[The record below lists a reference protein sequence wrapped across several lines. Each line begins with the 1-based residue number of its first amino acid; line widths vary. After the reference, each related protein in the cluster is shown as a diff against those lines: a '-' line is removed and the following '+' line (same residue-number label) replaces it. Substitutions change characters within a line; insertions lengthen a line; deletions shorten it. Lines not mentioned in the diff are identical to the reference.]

1 MRLVMTLMV
10 RDEADVIGPM
20 LSHHLEQGIDKII
33 VTDNGS
39 IDGTLDILRGFSDR
53 GLIDLREDPVHRKQ
67 QHSVVTAMARD
78 AFLLYGA
85 DWVLN
90 ADADEFWMPV
100 DRSLSLREALELHP
114 KSLQSFVVPVVDMIG
129 PPAAIGSG
137 LQRLIYRDLRT
148 NTALNLIG
156 LNAHSTSDTVHIGV
170 PDIEIAQGNHF
181 VSLEGSGV
189 APTNALIEVLHF
201 PWRSWN
207 QFERKVRSA
216 GLGYENNP
224 DLNPSPNH
232 HGMQEYRR
240 YKLGSLQAFYILR
253 HPTPEEFA
261 EGLGNGTFVA
271 EETVARNQESPVPD
285 SAIDPELLT
294 AARQLGP
301 VIAATETEFK
311 RLLAAE
317 TEETR
322 SFATSYHETAVHART
337 LEEKLGALEKTRSAQ
352 EQALS
357 DMQEQ
362 HRVHVTRLDT
372 ELAEL
377 RQRRAV
383 RWSERVSF
391 LLRRPSR

>member
-1 MRLVMTLMV
+1 MTLMV
-10 RDEADVIGPM
+10 RDEADIIGPM
-20 LSHHLEQGIDKII
+20 LSHHLDQGIDKII

-39 IDGTLDILRGFSDR
+39 VDGTLEILRGFSDR

-100 DRSLSLREALELHP
+100 DRSSSLREALELHP

-137 LQRLIYRDLRT
+137 LQRLVYRDLRT
-148 NTALNLIG
+148 NAALNKIG
-156 LNAHSTSDTVHIGV
+156 LHAHSTPDTVHIGV

-181 VSLEGSGV
+181 VSLEGRGV
-189 APTNALIEVLHF
+189 EPANALIEVLHF
-201 PWRSWN
+201 PWRSWD

-240 YKLGSLQAFYILR
+240 YKLGSLQSFYVLR

-261 EGLGNGTFVA
+261 VGLGDGTFVP
-271 EETVARNQESPVPD
+271 EETVAGSRESPVPD
-285 SAIDPELLT
+285 VALDPDLRA
-294 AARQLGP
+294 AARRLGP
-301 VIAATETEFK
+301 VIAGTETEFK

-317 TEETR
+317 KVESR
-322 SFATSYHETAVHART
+322 FFATSYHETAVHART
-337 LEEKLGALEKTRSAQ
+337 LEEKLGSLKESLRALEET
-352 EQALS
+352 LS
-357 DMQEQ
+357 VTQEQ
-362 HRVHVTRLDT
+362 HRAHVTRLES
-372 ELAEL
+372 ELAKI
-377 RQRRAV
+377 RQRRVV
-383 RWSERVSF
+383 RWAERVGA
-391 LLRRPSR
+391 LRHRHRHPR

>member
-1 MRLVMTLMV
+1 MTLMV
-10 RDEADVIGPM
+10 RDEADIIGPM
-20 LSHHLEQGIDKII
+20 LSHHLDQGIDKII

-39 IDGTLDILRGFSDR
+39 VDGTLEILRGFSNR

-100 DRSLSLREALELHP
+100 DRSSSLREALELHP

-137 LQRLIYRDLRT
+137 LQRLVYRDLRT
-148 NTALNLIG
+148 NAALNKIG
-156 LNAHSTSDTVHIGV
+156 LHAHSTPDTVHIGV

-181 VSLEGSGV
+181 VNLAGSGV
-189 APTNALIEVLHF
+189 EPANALIEVLHF
-201 PWRSWN
+201 PWRSWH

-240 YKLGSLQAFYILR
+240 YKLGSLQPFYVLR
-253 HPTPEEFA
+253 HPTSEEFA
-261 EGLGNGTFVA
+261 VGLDNGTFVP
-271 EETVARNQESPVPD
+271 EDTVAGSLESPVPD
-285 SAIDPELLT
+285 VALDPDLLA
-294 AARQLGP
+294 AARRLGP

-311 RLLAAE
+311 RMLATE
-317 TEETR
+317 KEETR
-322 SFATSYHETAVHART
+322 SFATAYHETAVHART
-337 LEEKLGALEKTRSAQ
+337 LAEKLSALGEELSALEGTY
-352 EQALS
+352 
-357 DMQEQ
+357 
-362 HRVHVTRLDT
+362 RVNVARLEA
-372 ELAEL
+372 ELVEL

-383 RWSERVSF
+383 RWVERVTA
-391 LLRRPSR
+391 LRRPRSR

>member
-1 MRLVMTLMV
+1 MTLMV

-20 LSHHLEQGIDKII
+20 LSHHLAQGIDKII

-39 IDGTLDILRGFSDR
+39 IDGTLEILRDFSDR

-78 AFLLYGA
+78 AFRLYGA

-129 PPAAIGSG
+129 SPAASGSG

-148 NTALNLIG
+148 NAALNTVG
-156 LNAHSTSDTVHIGV
+156 LHAHSTPDTVHIGV

-181 VSLEGSGV
+181 VSLAGNGV
-189 APTNALIEVLHF
+189 EPPNALIEVLHF
-201 PWRSWN
+201 PWRSWQ

-240 YKLGSLQAFYILR
+240 YKLGSLQSFYILR

-261 EGLGNGTFVA
+261 VGLGNGTFVE
-271 EETVARNQESPVPD
+271 EETVARNLESPVPD
-285 SAIDPELLT
+285 VALDLELLA
-294 AARQLGP
+294 AARRLGP

-311 RLLAAE
+311 RMLAVE
-317 TEETR
+317 KEETR
-322 SFATSYHETAVHART
+322 SFATAYHETAVHART
-337 LEEKLGALEKTRSAQ
+337 LEETTRALEEKMR
-352 EQALS
+352 ALE
-357 DMQEQ
+357 EQ
-362 HRVHVTRLDT
+362 HRAHATRL
-372 ELAEL
+372 EAEL
-377 RQRRAV
+377 SAYRQRRAV
-383 RWSERVSF
+383 RWVERVSA
-391 LLRRPSR
+391 LRRRPR